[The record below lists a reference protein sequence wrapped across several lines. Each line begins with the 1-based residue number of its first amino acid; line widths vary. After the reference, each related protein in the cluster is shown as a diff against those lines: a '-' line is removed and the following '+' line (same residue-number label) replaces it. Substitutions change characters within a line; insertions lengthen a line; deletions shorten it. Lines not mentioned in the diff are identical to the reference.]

1 MHEIEW
7 IFFDIGS
14 TLVDESKAFYRRI
27 DEAIKGTDITYQQFY
42 DVMIKYYR
50 ENQKGDLKTL
60 EYFGLA
66 KPQWHKED
74 EELYPNAAECLEKLS
89 FEYRIGVIANQS
101 AGTEERLRKY
111 GVLKYIDLVI
121 ASAEEGMAKPD
132 IKIFETALD
141 RAGCKPQSAIMVGDR
156 LDNDIAPAKS
166 VGMKTVWIKQ
176 GYNKYFTPRKES
188 ETPDYIADDLNE
200 VCRIFSM

>member
-27 DEAIKGTDITYQQFY
+27 DEAVKGTDITYQQFY

-50 ENQKGDLKTL
+50 ENQKGDLKAL

-66 KPQWHKED
+66 KPRWHKED
-74 EELYPNAAECLEKLS
+74 EELYPDAAECLEKLS
-89 FEYRIGVIANQS
+89 SEYHIGVIANQS

-132 IKIFETALD
+132 VKIFETALE
-141 RAGCKPQSAIMVGDR
+141 RAGCKPQNAVMVGDR
-156 LDNDIAPAKS
+156 IDNDIAPAKS

-176 GYNKYFTPRKES
+176 GYNKYYNPRKES
-188 ETPDYIADDLNE
+188 EAPDYIANDLNE
-200 VCRIFSM
+200 VCRIFLM